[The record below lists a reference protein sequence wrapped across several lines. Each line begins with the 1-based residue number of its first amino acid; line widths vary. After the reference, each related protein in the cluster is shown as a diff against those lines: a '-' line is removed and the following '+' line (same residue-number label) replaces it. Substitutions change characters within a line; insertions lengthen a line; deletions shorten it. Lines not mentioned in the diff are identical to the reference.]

1 MVRLV
6 IWRVGQRRL
15 EVWITETGA
24 RSAVLLDADTLTGC
38 WPLPSRV
45 RYPRWT
51 FERETLV
58 RHTRIFPPR
67 SLSGGS
73 KRAGD
78 YSLFWEAM
86 ALGVLGDL
94 MQHQAAPRSRLLIE
108 CARAS
113 VDPRTVRKLLA
124 GQPVRPLAAERAAR
138 VIARL
143 NLTPEMFP

>member
-1 MVRLV
+1 MIRRSDRNSHCDCGWLLRRTGNSAPV
-6 IWRVGQRRL
+6 IFG
-15 EVWITETGA
+15 G
-24 RSAVLLDADTLTGC
+24 S
-38 WPLPSRV
+38 
-45 RYPRWT
+45 
-51 FERETLV
+51 
-58 RHTRIFPPR
+58 IF
-67 SLSGGS
+67 GGS

-94 MQHQAAPRSRLLIE
+94 MQHQASPRNRLIIE